1 LLTGITPGNLELTT
15 FTVITLLLTKRH

>member
-1 LLTGITPGNLELTT
+1 MTPGNLELTT